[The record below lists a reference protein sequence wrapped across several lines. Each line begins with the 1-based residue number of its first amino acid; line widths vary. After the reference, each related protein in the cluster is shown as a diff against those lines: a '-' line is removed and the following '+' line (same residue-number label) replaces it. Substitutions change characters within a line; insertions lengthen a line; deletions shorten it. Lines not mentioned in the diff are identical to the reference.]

1 MRRALLAC
9 GSAATAVL
17 TVAGSA
23 VAAEPEADLGVT
35 VTASAPRA
43 RPGGLVD
50 HTVTITNFGPAVAEP
65 VATVHLPDGLSVVG
79 IDADYCRERRRV
91 LECRPPALP
100 AGTARLVRV
109 QGVVE
114 PTATGTLRTTASV
127 RSGTPDPDAAND
139 TATLVT
145 PVEPGT
151 DLRVRLRGPRAARG
165 SRVPVV
171 AVVTNRGPRAA
182 DAVVLRLGAH
192 GASLLTE
199 PADHCVQTRR
209 DRNAQYLTCELGPL
223 AAGAQRTVRA
233 FADRVAA
240 GRTPHYAAAVSSPL
254 GETAPRDNTSRAR

>member
-35 VTASAPRA
+35 VSSSAARA

-50 HTVTITNFGPAVAEP
+50 HTVTITNFGPATAAP

-79 IDADYCRERRRV
+79 IDADYCRELRRV
-91 LECRPPALP
+91 VECRPPALP

-109 QGVVE
+109 QGVVK
-114 PTATGTLRTTASV
+114 PTATGTLRTTAAV
-127 RSGTPDPDAAND
+127 RSGTSDPDAAND
-139 TATLVT
+139 TATLAT
-145 PVEPGT
+145 PIEPGT

-171 AVVTNRGPRAA
+171 AMITNRGPRPV

-192 GASLLTE
+192 GASLLTA

-209 DRNAQYLTCELGPL
+209 DRHAQYLTCELGAL
-223 AAGAQRTVRA
+223 APGARRTVRVSA
-233 FADRVAA
+233 HPA
-240 GRTPHYAAAVSSPL
+240 GSRTPEYAAAVSSSL
-254 GETAPRDNTSRAR
+254 GETAPEDNTAETR